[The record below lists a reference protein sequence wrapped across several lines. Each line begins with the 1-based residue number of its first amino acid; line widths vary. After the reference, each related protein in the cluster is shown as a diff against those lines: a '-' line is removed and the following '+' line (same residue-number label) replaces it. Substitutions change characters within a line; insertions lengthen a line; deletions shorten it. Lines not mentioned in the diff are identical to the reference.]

1 MNTIEATTEIV
12 NKNWLNVDGRPVLIA
27 GPCSVETEEQMIETA
42 KRLKATGK
50 VDVLRGGIWKPRTR
64 PGMFEGI
71 GAKGLPWMQKAKE
84 ITGLPITIEVAKAS
98 HVELALEFGV
108 DVLWIG
114 ARTTVNPFSVQEIAD
129 ALLGVDIPVLVKNPI
144 NPDLALWLGG
154 VERLQKAGLTRL
166 GGIHRGFSNASEKI
180 FRNRPQWQLAID
192 FKTALPELP
201 LINDP
206 SHICGRR
213 DLLGSV
219 AQKAIDLNFDGLMIE
234 SHITPDEAWSDAKQ
248 QITPEVL
255 AELING
261 LKIRSSN
268 VEGVAKT
275 QLDQLRKD
283 IDLMDD
289 ELIHILASRMKV
301 AREIGQYKKENN
313 ITILQSN
320 RWKEI
325 LGKFVEKGANNK
337 LSEDF
342 ITRVIK
348 AIHDESI
355 SQQEDIVNKL
365 LRFFIRPGKGNI
377 STRRFI
383 APMSCS
389 FLFFL

>member
-1 MNTIEATTEIV
+1 MNTIEPTTEIV

-42 KRLKATGK
+42 TRLKATGK
-50 VDVLRGGIWKPRTR
+50 VDMLRGGIWKPRTR

-71 GAKGLPWMQKAKE
+71 GVKGLPWMQKARE

-129 ALLGVDIPVLVKNPI
+129 ALRGVDIPVLVKNPI

-154 VERLQKAGLTRL
+154 VERLQKVGLTRL

-213 DLLGSV
+213 DLLSSV
-219 AQKAIDLNFDGLMIE
+219 AQKATDLNFDGLMIE

-255 AELING
+255 ADLING
-261 LKIRSSN
+261 LKLRTSN

-283 IDLMDD
+283 IDLIDD
-289 ELIHILASRMKV
+289 ELIHILASRMKI

-325 LGKFVEKGANNK
+325 LGKFVEKGSNNK

-355 SQQEDIVNKL
+355 SQQEDVLN
-365 LRFFIRPGKGNI
+365 
-377 STRRFI
+377 S
-383 APMSCS
+383 
-389 FLFFL
+389 

>member
-42 KRLKATGK
+42 KRLKAIGK

-108 DVLWIG
+108 DILWIG

-129 ALLGVDIPVLVKNPI
+129 ALRGVDIPVLVKNPI

-213 DLLGSV
+213 DLLGAV
-219 AQKAIDLNFDGLMIE
+219 AQKATDLNFDGLMIE

-255 AELING
+255 ADLING
-261 LKIRSSN
+261 LKMRSSN

-355 SQQEDIVNKL
+355 SQQEDVLN
-365 LRFFIRPGKGNI
+365 N
-377 STRRFI
+377 
-383 APMSCS
+383 
-389 FLFFL
+389 